1 MQITKKIIVT
11 GKVQGVWYRQSAK
24 SMAGELDI
32 KGTVQ
37 NLADGSVNII
47 ASGRED
53 QLLKLIEWCKE
64 GPPRAHVL
72 SVDVT
77 DLNYQH
83 FEKFSIL

>member
-53 QLLKLIEWCKE
+53 QLLKLIEWCEE